1 MLSRHAEVLCGLAF
15 LLTACADSATNR
27 TIAAPDAGP
36 TLDVIPT
43 PADIAVTGLA
53 TGEDLVVAADV
64 ATEQSATG
72 GRATGHDDITLGTV
86 HQRRSFTAL
95 ATGDFPNAKG
105 QAEVHIV
112 STLGFTDV
120 HADVDC
126 LAILGNN
133 AWVSGPVTKF
143 RRNGEDL
150 TILPGFQMLF
160 RVQDNG
166 EGGTSVDMASVVVG
180 SFTPQDCRLRRPL
193 LAFMAPSDN
202 GDIQVS
208 QR

>member
-1 MLSRHAEVLCGLAF
+1 MFSRHAQVLCGLVF
-15 LLTACADSATNR
+15 LLAACADSATTR

-36 TLDVIPT
+36 VFDVGAAPT
-43 PADIAVTGLA
+43 FTELG
-53 TGEDLVVAADV
+53 TGEEISGTADV
-64 ATEQSATG
+64 GAEQAATG
-72 GRATGHDDITLGTV
+72 GRASGHDDITLGTV
-86 HQRRSFTAL
+86 HQKRSFIAL
-95 ATGDFPNAKG
+95 TTGDFPNAKG

-112 STLGFTDV
+112 STLGFTVV

-166 EGGTSVDMASVVVG
+166 EGATSVDMASVVVG
-180 SFTPQDCRLRRPL
+180 SFTPQDCRFRRPL

-202 GDIQVS
+202 GNIQVS
-208 QR
+208 EK